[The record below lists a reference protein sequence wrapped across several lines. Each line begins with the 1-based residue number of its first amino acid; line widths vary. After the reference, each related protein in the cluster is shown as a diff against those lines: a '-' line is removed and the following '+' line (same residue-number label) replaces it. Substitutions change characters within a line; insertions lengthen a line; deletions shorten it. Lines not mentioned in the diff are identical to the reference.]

1 MEARSSPSRYS
12 APKGQPEPTI
22 RSEIISRDLVSS
34 KATLSMSI
42 HSLLSHVKDLIP
54 KSSVSDGN
62 ETGLIST
69 PPIPASLSRCS
80 SRIISLGS
88 TLSPFHH
95 QRTKGL
101 YSEVGFWN
109 KLYNS
114 LALSSL
120 SPTAFTILSAFPATS
135 LILDSSATPNDSIR
149 LLFKKV
155 LLFISYIFFDVSR
168 LSYSSL
174 ETALRFQTISPWME
188 LSRYTNHIAQ
198 KIKLVGETASASPFK
213 AL

>member
-22 RSEIISRDLVSS
+22 KSAIMSRDLVSS

-54 KSSVSDGN
+54 KSSVSEGN
-62 ETGLIST
+62 ATGLIST

-95 QRTKGL
+95 HRTKGL

-109 KLYNS
+109 NPYNS
-114 LALSSL
+114 LALSPL
-120 SPTAFTILSAFPATS
+120 PPTAFTILSAFPATT
-135 LILDSSATPNDSIR
+135 LILDSSITPNDSIR

-155 LLFISYIFFDVSR
+155 LLFIFYN
-168 LSYSSL
+168 LL
-174 ETALRFQTISPWME
+174 
-188 LSRYTNHIAQ
+188 
-198 KIKLVGETASASPFK
+198 
-213 AL
+213 